1 MKNFVAF
8 ITVFMLCLSFTVP
21 AFAEESETTV
31 DGSLPR
37 VMLSSYSIEGDS
49 ISLIKK
55 KEIEIVIKN
64 YSSKSNIQY

>member
-1 MKNFVAF
+1 MKKFVAF
-8 ITVFMLCLSFTVP
+8 ITVFMLCFSFTVP

-49 ISLIKK
+49 ISPDKE
-55 KEIEIVIKN
+55 KEIEIVISDQKEREQ
-64 YSSKSNIQY
+64 SM

>member
-1 MKNFVAF
+1 MKKFVAF

-37 VMLSSYSIEGDS
+37 VMLS
-49 ISLIKK
+49 
-55 KEIEIVIKN
+55 
-64 YSSKSNIQY
+64 

>member
-1 MKNFVAF
+1 MKKFVAF

-55 KEIEIVIKN
+55 RK
-64 YSSKSNIQY
+64 